1 MGSLMIAA
9 SFLACANVLGF
20 LDQRIKSC
28 AQRTRDRKRK
38 GVRGEA
44 HNDADDAGDD
54 EPRECK
60 CFLKLSSNL
69 ISLNAL

>member
-28 AQRTRDRKRK
+28 AQRAAGGQKEKR
-38 GVRGEA
+38 
-44 HNDADDAGDD
+44 
-54 EPRECK
+54 RER
-60 CFLKLSSNL
+60 
-69 ISLNAL
+69 